1 VKPAAFLLAGI
12 GALVVTLFSGT
23 IHGRFT
29 NRWGTPPDLEAA
41 GRRMESLPTTFGDWR
56 LLTKEDLD
64 DNTVRLLQCTGYI
77 NHIYQNKKN
86 PSLPQVQVA
95 VLVGPAGPISVHTP
109 EICYSSRDYT
119 VEQARRHL
127 SIHLSGESGEQE
139 LWGMSMRPK
148 NPAKGTLRVCYG
160 WSTGGAWQAPEHP
173 RFQYGGQ
180 PLLYKIQIASE
191 VAPGSSSDESE
202 LCTSFLREFLPVLD
216 QRLFASA
223 SQTE

>member
-1 VKPAAFLLAGI
+1 MKPTAFLLAGI
-12 GALVVTLFSGT
+12 AALVVTLVSGT

-41 GRRMESLPTTFGDWR
+41 GRRVESLPETFGDWR
-56 LLTKEDLD
+56 LTSEEDLD
-64 DNTVRLLQCTGYI
+64 ENAVRLLQCSGYI
-77 NHIYQNKKN
+77 HRIYHNIKK
-86 PSLPQVQVA
+86 PSLPQIQVA

-119 VEQARRHL
+119 IAQKRRHL
-127 SIHLSGESGEQE
+127 NISLAGESGEHV
-139 LWGMSMRPK
+139 LWGMSMSP
-148 NPAKGTLRVCYG
+148 NNLAKRTLRVCYG

-202 LCTSFLREFLPVLD
+202 SCTSFLRAFLPVLD

-223 SQTE
+223 SH